1 MPVLL
6 KGACYL
12 FIEGPERERR
22 DKAHQVP
29 EGENNGSKLNWRRD
43 CVWVLKEVGIDSKKE
58 QSDMEDDPNGEEMD
72 DVNLDDERESHW
84 RTML

>member
-1 MPVLL
+1 ML
-6 KGACYL
+6 
-12 FIEGPERERR
+12 
-22 DKAHQVP
+22 
-29 EGENNGSKLNWRRD
+29 
-43 CVWVLKEVGIDSKKE
+43 WVLKEVGIDSKKE